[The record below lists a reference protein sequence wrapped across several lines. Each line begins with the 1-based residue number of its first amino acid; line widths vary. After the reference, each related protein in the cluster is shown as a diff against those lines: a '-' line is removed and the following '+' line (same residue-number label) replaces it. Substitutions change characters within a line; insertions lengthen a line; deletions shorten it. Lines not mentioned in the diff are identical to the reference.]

1 MATAWVS
8 DKGQITIPAKARKK
22 LGISGKSRVEVEVRD
37 KEVVIRPMRSILD
50 VAGIFHE
57 AAKGKSTDW
66 QVIREEAMQAVAE
79 EVMNED
85 RC

>member
-22 LGISGKSRVEVEVRD
+22 LGISRRSRVEVEVRD

-57 AAKGKSTDW
+57 AAKGKPTDW
-66 QVIREEAMQAVAE
+66 HTIRDMAEQAEAE
-79 EVMNED
+79 EVAREGL
-85 RC
+85 